1 MRTFDD
7 LVPDAEA
14 LARAWMHAAQEGAAA
29 ETTRERRTT
38 RRLARL
44 VADPDG
50 LELALRFVDRVVR
63 PRDDA
68 VAARELARLRG
79 RPSTFLSVVDRTMLG
94 AGALTAPA
102 LPRLVVP
109 AARARLRSLVGHLVA
124 DDGPRLGEQV
134 ARLRDQ
140 GFRVNV
146 NLLGE
151 AVLGEQQARERARRL
166 LELVRRPDIDYVSVK
181 TSSVVPQIS
190 TWDTAGSRDR
200 VLRRLRPVARA
211 AAADGTFVNLDME
224 EYRDLE
230 LTLEVFEALA
240 DDPGLAPLCLGVAL
254 QAYLPDASD
263 AFERVAAIARR
274 RRAAGGA
281 PVKVRLVKGAN
292 LAMEHVEAELHGW
305 QPTPYPT
312 KADVDA
318 SFLDLVDRALAPRHH
333 GCLRVGV
340 ASHNLFHVA
349 LAHLV
354 AVERGVTDHMDVEML
369 QGMAP
374 AQARVVRE
382 ATGSVLLYLPAVAPE
397 DFDVAVGYLVRR
409 LEENAAP
416 QNYLHAAF
424 GSPDAMA
431 AQAEAFRVAVAR
443 RSEVGR
449 TPRRLAPPEPP
460 GAHPAH
466 PAHPAHAAHPD
477 REPFHNASDAD
488 PALPGTRARAATL
501 VDGDTDARLLAN
513 LPAATYVLSPADVDE
528 VLARA
533 TSVSSA
539 WAAAAPSVRAA
550 VLRDAANRLEDLR
563 GDLTATAVHEAGKT
577 VAEADP
583 EVSEAVDF
591 ARYYALA
598 AEALEDD
605 PDATF
610 EPDGV
615 TLVTPPWNF
624 PVAIPCGSVLAALA
638 AGSAVVVKPSH
649 VTPRCTQVAMSAV
662 RDALEAAGFEADTVQ
677 VVLALEGEVGRA
689 IVTHHDVA
697 RVILTGSIDTARTF
711 AGWRPDVDVLA
722 ETSGKNAIVVTPS
735 ADVDVAVTDVVR
747 SAFGHA
753 GQKCSAASLLILVG
767 SAGTDDRLRRQLADA
782 VTSLRVGWPTDL
794 GTAVGPLT
802 TPAEGKLWRA
812 LTTLEAGESWL
823 VEPHP
828 LDVPPAGLAEGRC
841 RLWTP
846 GVRSGVQPGSWFH
859 RTEVFGPVLGVVR
872 VATLDDAIDVQNA
885 VAFGLTAGLHSLD
898 EEEIARWKDRVE
910 AGNLYVNRHTTG
922 AIVQRQPFGGWK
934 ESVVGPGAKAGGPH
948 YVAQL
953 GRWHDAEGVPDR
965 GAEPEAWLQRSLA
978 SDERVWAE
986 RFSREHDPS
995 RLTVESNVLRYV
1007 PVPDAVVRVGAGSS
1021 AVEVRRVVA
1030 AAERCG
1036 VPVTLS
1042 VDPGWGELPAEVRP
1056 ADGAGHGAR
1065 TVRDVRVED
1074 ADRFVDAV
1082 ARGSVHGRVRA
1093 LGETPGLRAAA
1104 APWAGRTTVLDRPVV
1119 ASGERELLA
1128 FLREQAV
1135 STTLHRHG
1143 HVPAVR

>member
-1 MRTFDD
+1 M
-7 LVPDAEA
+7 
-14 LARAWMHAAQEGAAA
+14 
-29 ETTRERRTT
+29 
-38 RRLARL
+38 
-44 VADPDG
+44 
-50 LELALRFVDRVVR
+50 
-63 PRDDA
+63 
-68 VAARELARLRG
+68 
-79 RPSTFLSVVDRTMLG
+79 
-94 AGALTAPA
+94 
-102 LPRLVVP
+102 
-109 AARARLRSLVGHLVA
+109 
-124 DDGPRLGEQV
+124 
-134 ARLRDQ
+134 
-140 GFRVNV
+140 
-146 NLLGE
+146 
-151 AVLGEQQARERARRL
+151 
-166 LELVRRPDIDYVSVK
+166 
-181 TSSVVPQIS
+181 
-190 TWDTAGSRDR
+190 
-200 VLRRLRPVARA
+200 LRRLRPIARA
-211 AAADGTFVNLDME
+211 AAADGTFLNLDME

-263 AFERVAAIARR
+263 AFERVAAVARR

-318 SFLDLVDRALAPRHH
+318 SFLDLVDRALTPRHH

-424 GSPDAMA
+424 AAPEAMSLQ
-431 AQAEAFRVAVAR
+431 QAAFREAVAR
-443 RSEVGR
+443 RGEVSR

-460 GAHPAH
+460 AGSPAH
-466 PAHPAHAAHPD
+466 PDHPAHAAHPD
-477 REPFHNASDAD
+477 RGPFRNAPDSD
-488 PALPGTRARAATL
+488 PALPGTRTRAATL
-501 VDGDTDARLLAN
+501 VDGATDARLLAN
-513 LPAATYVLSPADVDE
+513 LPAATYVLSADDVDQVVE
-528 VLARA
+528 RA
-533 TSVSSA
+533 TAAGAA
-539 WAAAAPSVRAA
+539 WAAAAPDVRAV

-563 GDLTATAVHEAGKT
+563 GDLVATAVHEAGKT

-591 ARYYALA
+591 ARYYALS

-662 RDALEAAGFEADTVQ
+662 RGALVAAGFDADTVQ
-677 VVLALEGEVGRA
+677 VALALEGELGRALVTHDGVGR
-689 IVTHHDVA
+689 I
-697 RVILTGSIDTARTF
+697 ILTGSIDTARTF
-711 AGWRPDVDVLA
+711 ARWRPEVDVLA

-735 ADVDVAVTDVVR
+735 ADVDLAVTDVVR

-782 VTSLRVGWPTDL
+782 VTSLAVGWPTDL
-794 GTAVGPLT
+794 GTVVGPLT

-812 LTTLEAGESWL
+812 LTTLEEGESWL
-823 VEPHP
+823 VEPRP
-828 LDVPPAGLAEGRC
+828 LDVPPAGLGEGRC

-846 GVRSGVQPGSWFH
+846 GVRSGVRPGSWFH
-859 RTEVFGPVLGVVR
+859 LTEVFGPVLGVVR
-872 VATLDDAIDVQNA
+872 VPTLDDAIDVQNA

-898 EEEIARWKDRVE
+898 EAEIAHWKERVE

-953 GRWHDAEGVPDR
+953 GRWHDAEDVPGR
-965 GAEPEAWLQRSLA
+965 TAEPEEWLQRALA
-978 SDERVWAE
+978 SDERAWAD

-995 RLTVESNVLRYV
+995 GLTVESNVLRYV
-1007 PVPDAVVRVGAGSS
+1007 PLPDAVVRVGAGASP
-1021 AVEVRRVVA
+1021 VEARRVVA
-1030 AAERCG
+1030 AA
-1036 VPVTLS
+1036 S
-1042 VDPGWGELPAEVRP
+1042 
-1056 ADGAGHGAR
+1056 GA
-1065 TVRDVRVED
+1065 VC
-1074 ADRFVDAV
+1074 
-1082 ARGSVHGRVRA
+1082 
-1093 LGETPGLRAAA
+1093 P
-1104 APWAGRTTVLDRPVV
+1104 
-1119 ASGERELLA
+1119 
-1128 FLREQAV
+1128 
-1135 STTLHRHG
+1135 
-1143 HVPAVR
+1143 